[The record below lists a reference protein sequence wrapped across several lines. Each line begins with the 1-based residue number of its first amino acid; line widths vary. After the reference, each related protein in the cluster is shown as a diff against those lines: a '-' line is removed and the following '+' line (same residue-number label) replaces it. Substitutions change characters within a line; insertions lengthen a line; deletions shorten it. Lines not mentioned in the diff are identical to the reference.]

1 MLIQRQRGRRTVS
14 ATAPF
19 DQRASITSISG
30 GVGDL
35 VASNILWTDNTNG
48 TATVTFTVQSPC
60 YAGVDYGTSAGVYTK
75 SSFNYDGA
83 GPALESNTSHTVE
96 IPDPIAGGTET
107 ATTYYYRIWMS
118 PGSYSAEYTG
128 VITDAAGIGLEGS
141 TDVILMESGDI
152 VLVESGSET
161 DISAFTAAS
170 TLGGTED
177 ILGVQGGNSR
187 RITPTQIKTY
197 VNT

>member
-1 MLIQRQRGRRTVS
+1 MLITRQRGRRTVS
-14 ATAPF
+14 ATPAF
-19 DQRASITSISG
+19 DQQLAVTSISG
-30 GVGDL
+30 GQGDV
-35 VASNILWTDNTNG
+35 VATSILWTDNTNG
-48 TATVTFTVQSPC
+48 TATVTFTTTAPC
-60 YAGVDYGTSAGVYTK
+60 YAGVDYGTSTGDYTS
-75 SSFNYDGA
+75 SSFNYDGS
-83 GPALESNTSHTVE
+83 GPALEFATSHTVE
-96 IPDPIAGGTET
+96 IPDPIAGGTEA
-107 ATTYYYRIWMS
+107 ATTYYFRIWMS
-118 PGSYSAEYTG
+118 PGSYSAESTG
-128 VITDAAGIGLEGS
+128 DITDAAGIGLEAS

-197 VNT
+197 VNA